1 MILRQTHGF
10 ATEVDAMKTL
20 AATLS
25 LLFVSLSLPL
35 ATGCGDDKDTA
46 GDDDGV
52 TTSPLV
58 EIISPADGTTITEGD
73 TIQLEADIYDQ
84 DSGNPLTASEV
95 TWSAPGWGGFSGA
108 SGSVSDLPLG
118 ELTLTVSA
126 TVDGRTAED
135 SVGITVEVGDIDYV
149 GTFLSTNTWS
159 GYGMEFADICEGDVS
174 FVLGADGSML
184 GSGQCVLTV
193 YYPGE
198 QVLFDI
204 VGEVVGGS
212 VSGEMQMNVSGA
224 IYANPF
230 SGTRSQDDSIT
241 VSFDQT
247 YPDVEGGD
255 LQIEG
260 NFTATPRS

>member
-84 DSGNPLTASEV
+84 DSGNPLTASDGPV
-95 TWSAPGWGGFSGA
+95 GKRSPPASADSMFCNEPA
-108 SGSVSDLPLG
+108 
-118 ELTLTVSA
+118 TLNSPMGT
-126 TVDGRTAED
+126 
-135 SVGITVEVGDIDYV
+135 ITE
-149 GTFLSTNTWS
+149 
-159 GYGMEFADICEGDVS
+159 
-174 FVLGADGSML
+174 
-184 GSGQCVLTV
+184 
-193 YYPGE
+193 
-198 QVLFDI
+198 
-204 VGEVVGGS
+204 
-212 VSGEMQMNVSGA
+212 
-224 IYANPF
+224 
-230 SGTRSQDDSIT
+230 R
-241 VSFDQT
+241 
-247 YPDVEGGD
+247 
-255 LQIEG
+255 
-260 NFTATPRS
+260 